1 VLQPTQRPFFCMC
14 DGSVLTGAILPIA
27 DFSDKARLL
36 FLPRRRD
43 FVSLR
48 ALHDDGCFTPLRNE
62 PSLSGLDEARLP
74 MARRNAKKL
83 IGDACRQESPAPI
96 RRQYLLIPK
105 ISMVGASRGPHRT
118 QRFANWYRFGNQTA
132 PHNWKANAFERREH
146 RTLDPGKTAKSDVL
160 RGRRSNLP
168 VYPARNPFNG
178 GVPARNLM
186 LGCIE
191 LRTYARATSTGKRSQ
206 CGCG

>member
-1 VLQPTQRPFFCMC
+1 MVPCWTSIQARHSSDHRFFRQ
-14 DGSVLTGAILPIA
+14 SSP
-27 DFSDKARLL
+27 
-36 FLPRRRD
+36 RRD

-96 RRQYLLIPK
+96 RRQYLIPK

-146 RTLDPGKTAKSDVL
+146 RTLDPGKTAKSEVL
-160 RGRRSNLP
+160 RGRRSNLQGLSGTQSLQWRRP
-168 VYPARNPFNG
+168 SA
-178 GVPARNLM
+178 
-186 LGCIE
+186 
-191 LRTYARATSTGKRSQ
+191 
-206 CGCG
+206 

>member
-1 VLQPTQRPFFCMC
+1 MRWFRA
-14 DGSVLTGAILPIA
+14 DRHAILPIA

-36 FLPRRRD
+36 FLPRCRD

-74 MARRNAKKL
+74 MARRNAKEL

-96 RRQYLLIPK
+96 RRQHLLIPK

-146 RTLDPGKTAKSDVL
+146 RTLDPGKTAKSEVL
-160 RGRRSNLP
+160 RGRRSNLQGLSGTQSLQWRRP
-168 VYPARNPFNG
+168 SA
-178 GVPARNLM
+178 
-186 LGCIE
+186 
-191 LRTYARATSTGKRSQ
+191 
-206 CGCG
+206 